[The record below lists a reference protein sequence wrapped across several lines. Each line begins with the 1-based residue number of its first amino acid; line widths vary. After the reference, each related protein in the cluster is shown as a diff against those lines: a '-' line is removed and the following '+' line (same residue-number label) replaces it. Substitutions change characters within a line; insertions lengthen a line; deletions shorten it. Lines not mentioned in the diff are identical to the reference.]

1 MAEIKLKTPAELARM
16 RQAGRLVAEVLR
28 LVEELAEP
36 EVTTEELDRAAED
49 YIREHGAAP
58 SFKGYRGFPA
68 SICASLNE
76 EIVHDIPG
84 SRRLQVGDLLKV
96 DVGVLWDGYHA
107 DASITVPIGQVG
119 QDARALMEATRRA
132 LMAGIQAVRP
142 GARVAEVS
150 RAVQDVAE
158 KGGFS
163 VVREYTG
170 HGIGSS
176 LHESPLVP
184 NFVAAGRMRSSPV
197 LEQGAVIAIEPM
209 LNAGTHRTEVL
220 ENGWTVVTRDG
231 RLSAHFEHTVAVDG
245 TGPVVLTLP

>member
-1 MAEIKLKTPAELARM
+1 M
-16 RQAGRLVAEVLR
+16 
-28 LVEELAEP
+28 
-36 EVTTEELDRAAED
+36 
-49 YIREHGAAP
+49 
-58 SFKGYRGFPA
+58 
-68 SICASLNE
+68 
-76 EIVHDIPG
+76 
-84 SRRLQVGDLLKV
+84 
-96 DVGVLWDGYHA
+96 LWDGYHA

-197 LEQGAVIAIEPM
+197 LEEGAVIAIEPM